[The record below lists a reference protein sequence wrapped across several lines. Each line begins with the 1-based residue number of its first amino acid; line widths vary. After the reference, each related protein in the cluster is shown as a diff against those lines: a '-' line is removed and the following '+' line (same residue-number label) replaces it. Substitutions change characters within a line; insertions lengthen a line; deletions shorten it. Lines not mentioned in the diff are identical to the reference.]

1 MKRIF
6 FWVLAAALVL
16 SLTATCW
23 AAGEATLTSAKG
35 GPGQTVYLTLEL
47 QKSVEA
53 SAIGVN
59 CQFDETLLTAQ
70 PELSTWE
77 REGLLFAFEKNN
89 MGVWAD
95 EKPADLKGK
104 LCVLAFQ
111 VNDGVAFDSTEVTV
125 TLVLKDGAAE
135 KGSYTAKGLITCECT
150 HDYGPWESTG
160 NQNHARVC
168 SLCGGKSTQPHSWND
183 GEKQTQP
190 DGSTLL
196 VKTCTVCKAKTGMDV
211 TEEEQGDS
219 LLPGVGGD
227 TDSSHDH
234 THDETPDTLPEHDHV
249 TQDSHEGHDHSAG
262 GENPYT
268 LWIIL
273 AVVAVLVAA
282 GVWFVKKKK

>member
-53 SAIGVN
+53 SAVGVN

-77 REGLLFAFEKNN
+77 REGLLFAFEKDN
-89 MGVWAD
+89 MGVWAA
-95 EKPADLKGK
+95 EKPVDLKGK

-125 TLVLKDGAAE
+125 TVVLKDGAAE
-135 KGSYTAKGLITCECT
+135 KGSYTATGLITCECT
-150 HDYGPWESTG
+150 HDYGSWESTG
-160 NQNHARVC
+160 NLNHVRVC
-168 SLCGGKSTQPHSWND
+168 SLCGGKNTQNHSWD
-183 GEKQTQP
+183 PGEKQTQS
-190 DGSTLL
+190 DGTTLL
-196 VKTCTVCKAKTGMDV
+196 VRTCTVCKARTGVDV
-211 TEEEQGDS
+211 TEAEQESSG
-219 LLPGVGGD
+219 LLGAEGVGGD
-227 TDSSHDH
+227 TADNDHGETSETMPDHDH
-234 THDETPDTLPEHDHV
+234 G
-249 TQDSHEGHDHSAG
+249 TQTGEADVHTDG
-262 GENPYT
+262 GEDPLT

-273 AVVAVLVAA
+273 AVVAVFIAA